1 MLAPSFNLV
10 LASSSPFR
18 QQLLEKLGLPFTSH
32 SPDIDESR
40 KENESAQA
48 LVQRLAF
55 EKAHAVAQAHPN
67 SLIIGSDQVAI
78 SADGEILGKPGTE
91 EKAIA
96 QLQKTSGTK
105 VVFATGLCLLNSATG
120 KAHIACEEFSVQF
133 RELSTQVIERYV
145 AQEQPLNSAGS
156 FKSEGLGI
164 VLFHALEGRDP
175 NALVGLPLIQLTDFL
190 ANEGVILP
198 LAR

>member
-1 MLAPSFNLV
+1 MPASSFNLV

-18 QQLLEKLGLPFTSH
+18 QQLLEKLGLSFISH

-55 EKAHAVAQAHPN
+55 EKAQAVAQFHPN

-78 SADGEILGKPGTE
+78 NADGEMLGKPGTE

-96 QLQKTSGTK
+96 QLQKASGTK
-105 VVFATGLCLLNSATG
+105 VVFATGLCLLNSTTG
-120 KAHIACEEFSVQF
+120 KSQIACEEFGVQF
-133 RELSTQVIERYV
+133 RKLSMQVIERYV

-175 NALVGLPLIQLTDFL
+175 NALIGLPLIQLTDFL
-190 ANEGVILP
+190 ANEGIILP

>member
-1 MLAPSFNLV
+1 MPAPSFNLV

-32 SPDIDESR
+32 SPEIDESR
-40 KENESAQA
+40 KENESAEA

-55 EKAHAVAQAHPN
+55 EKAQAVAQSHPN

-78 SADGEILGKPGTE
+78 NANGEILGKPGTE

-96 QLQKTSGTK
+96 QLQKASGTK
-105 VVFATGLCLLNSATG
+105 VIFATGLCLLNSATG
-120 KAHIACEEFSVQF
+120 KSQTACEKFSVQF
-133 RELSTQVIERYV
+133 RELSEQTIKRYV
-145 AQEQPLNSAGS
+145 TQEKPLSSAGS
-156 FKSEGLGI
+156 FKSEGMGI

-175 NALVGLPLIQLTDFL
+175 NALVGLPLILLTDFL
-190 ANEGVILP
+190 ANEGIVLP
-198 LAR
+198 LDK